1 VCGRSLR
8 QAFLLALLF
17 AVASI
22 PVHAALVGARE
33 RPNVLVIMT
42 DDQRADAL
50 APMPTVRKELK
61 ARGTYFPNAFAPNP
75 LCCPSR
81 AATLTGLH
89 SHHTGVYGNK
99 SPHGGFEAFDD
110 RVTIATVLQ
119 GVGYRTA
126 YVGKYLNEYNGADLS
141 YVPDGWDRWF
151 AFGNG
156 AYFDYWASVNG
167 DARRYGERD
176 TDYSPRVMSRQA
188 RSFIRGV
195 PDRKRFFLVFASA
208 AAHGSQYLVEAG
220 RNMPVPAHRDLG
232 RFDGI
237 EDWRPASYGDRDDL
251 SDMPTYVRGSPWDR
265 AVRRGVDLFRQ
276 RQLEALR
283 SLDRQ
288 IAKLLDEIPRNT
300 LVLYLSDNGFLWG
313 EHRWS
318 SKFVP
323 YEESIRIPLIMRWP
337 GRVRMRTD
345 RRLALNIDVAPTIL
359 AAVGLDR
366 STPTGMDTA
375 TGSSIRADGRSLL
388 DRRRRRAFPLEHF
401 DSTPGGVPGYCGVRT
416 RDGWMYARYWE
427 EGGAADNGFEELYR
441 VGRDRLQRR
450 NLVGTPSFDD
460 ERLELRDLTRDLCD
474 PVPPG
479 YRWGG

>member
-1 VCGRSLR
+1 
-8 QAFLLALLF
+8 
-17 AVASI
+17 
-22 PVHAALVGARE
+22 
-33 RPNVLVIMT
+33 
-42 DDQRADAL
+42 
-50 APMPTVRKELK
+50 
-61 ARGTYFPNAFAPNP
+61 
-75 LCCPSR
+75 
-81 AATLTGLH
+81 
-89 SHHTGVYGNK
+89 
-99 SPHGGFEAFDD
+99 
-110 RVTIATVLQ
+110 
-119 GVGYRTA
+119 
-126 YVGKYLNEYNGADLS
+126 
-141 YVPDGWDRWF
+141 
-151 AFGNG
+151 
-156 AYFDYWASVNG
+156 
-167 DARRYGERD
+167 
-176 TDYSPRVMSRQA
+176 
-188 RSFIRGV
+188 
-195 PDRKRFFLVFASA
+195 
-208 AAHGSQYLVEAG
+208 
-220 RNMPVPAHRDLG
+220 
-232 RFDGI
+232 
-237 EDWRPASYGDRDDL
+237 
-251 SDMPTYVRGSPWDR
+251 
-265 AVRRGVDLFRQ
+265 VRRGVDLFRQ